1 MAVTGITESMIQ
13 YGKATEVIF
22 NNKPKYSRPHGIKRP
37 DSRNIIAVLAGIF
50 FVLVVIAMYM

>member
-1 MAVTGITESMIQ
+1 LAVTGITDSMIQ

-22 NNKPKYSRPHGIKRP
+22 NNKPKYSKPHGIKRP

-50 FVLVVIAMYM
+50 LVLVVIAMYM